1 MAAAL
6 ENAPENSEELPDK
19 SEEMPDNSEEMQEM
33 PVPKRGRGR
42 PKGSLDSAPRTRR
55 RILEEPVEPVRAPT
69 PEPTPEPTVVPNE
82 PVRMK
87 TRRAPVRA
95 DPVVPTSAVEP
106 LPAAPPSPRTLFRQA
121 AETIYHLQSQKEN
134 ARRNYWAEQ
143 INKTLR

>member
-1 MAAAL
+1 MTAAL
-6 ENAPENSEELPDK
+6 ENASENSQELLDN
-19 SEEMPDNSEEMQEM
+19 SENKLDNSEEIQEM

-42 PKGSLDSAPRTRR
+42 PKGSLDSAPRRR
-55 RILEEPVEPVRAPT
+55 RIIEEPLEPVRAPT
-69 PEPTPEPTVVPNE
+69 PEPTPAPTVVPAE

-87 TRRAPVRA
+87 TRRAPVRVDA
-95 DPVVPTSAVEP
+95 IAPTPMVAP
-106 LPAAPPSPRTLFRQA
+106 LPAAPPSPRALFRQA